1 MTGCCSA
8 GLGRTL
14 IEARAP
20 YSTVGGRDVV
30 KNEMFNQSVLL

>member
-20 YSTVGGRDVV
+20 YSTVGVRDMV
-30 KNEMFNQSVLL
+30 KDEMFSVSVLL

>member
-30 KNEMFNQSVLL
+30 KDEMFSQSVLL